1 MDLGLFSQINYVA
14 VLVAAILYF
23 ALGALWYSPV
33 LFAKPW
39 MESIG
44 LKPEDMD
51 GTSPLIYLAPII
63 FYLIAA
69 LITAFLIKAI
79 GITSI
84 FGGLLLGFFGWLGFM
99 LPGVGSSS
107 VFQAQNF
114 PQPMNLFKITIG
126 YHLIGFL
133 ILGGLLAV
141 WQ

>member
-1 MDLGLFSQINYVA
+1 MDLSLFSQINYIA

-23 ALGALWYSPV
+23 VLGALWYSPV
-33 LFAKPW
+33 LFSKPW

-44 LKPEDMD
+44 MTQEDME

-63 FYLIAA
+63 LYLIAA
-69 LITAFLIKAI
+69 LVVAFLIKAI

-84 FGGLLLGFFGWLGFM
+84 FGGLLLGFLGWLGFM
-99 LPGVGSSS
+99 IPGVGSSS

-114 PQPMNLFKITIG
+114 AQPMKLFQITIG
-126 YHLIGFL
+126 YHLLGFL
-133 ILGGLLAV
+133 ILGALLAL